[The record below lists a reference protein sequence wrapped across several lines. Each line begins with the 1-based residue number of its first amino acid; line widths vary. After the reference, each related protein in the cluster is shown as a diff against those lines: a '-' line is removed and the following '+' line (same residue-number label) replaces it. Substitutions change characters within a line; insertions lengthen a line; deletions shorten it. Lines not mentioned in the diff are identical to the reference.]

1 MPEMT
6 QLTATVWGYFSRIE
20 LRDSN
25 EARAFVARFGLEGY
39 GLHQA
44 LWRLFEV
51 EPGAPRDFL
60 YRIID
65 QAERPAFYVVSARSP
80 VVDSLIWHIQTR
92 DYAPCLQAGDRLV
105 FSLRANPTV
114 KRASTPGARSVRH
127 DVVMDA
133 RKKGDT
139 LDPLSGFYHQ
149 PGLAWLNR
157 HAETAGFC
165 VEQARID
172 GYRRHQLY
180 KRGSAPIIFST
191 LDFEGVL
198 TVTEPETFLH
208 RLLIGLGPAK
218 AFGCGLLL
226 VRRIS
231 GLR

>member
-6 QLTATVWGYFSRIE
+6 HHASAVRGYFSRIE
-20 LRDSN
+20 LSDTS

-44 LWRLFEV
+44 LWRLFAAEA
-51 EPGAPRDFL
+51 GAPRDFL

-80 VVDSLIWHIQTR
+80 VMDLPIWRIQTR
-92 DYAPCLQAGDRLV
+92 DYAPCLQTGDRLV
-105 FSLRANPTV
+105 FSLRANPTI
-114 KRASTPGARSVRH
+114 KRAPTLGARSVRH

-133 RKKGDT
+133 RKKGDA
-139 LDPLSGFYHQ
+139 LDPELGSYHQ
-149 PGLAWLNR
+149 PGLAWLTPR
-157 HAETAGFC
+157 AESAGFR
-165 VEQARID
+165 VEQTRID

-180 KRGSAPIIFST
+180 KRGSAPMVFST

-198 TVTEPETFLH
+198 TVADPGIFH
-208 RLLIGLGPAK
+208 NSLLTGLGPAK

-226 VRRIS
+226 VRRA
-231 GLR
+231 G

>member
-1 MPEMT
+1 MLEVT
-6 QLTATVWGYFSRIE
+6 QPIPPVRGYFSRIE
-20 LRDSN
+20 LRDSS

-44 LWRLFEV
+44 LWRLFAAEA
-51 EPGAPRDFL
+51 GAPRDFL

-80 VVDSLIWHIQTR
+80 VMDLPIWRIQTR
-92 DYAPCLQAGDRLV
+92 DYAPCLQTGDRLV

-114 KRASTPGARSVRH
+114 KRAPTLGARSVRH

-139 LDPLSGFYHQ
+139 LDPELGSYYQ
-149 PGLAWLNR
+149 PGLAWLTPR
-157 HAETAGFC
+157 AESAGFR
-165 VEQARID
+165 VEQTRID

-180 KRGSAPIIFST
+180 KRGSAPMVFST

-198 TVTEPETFLH
+198 TVTDPEIFS
-208 RLLIGLGPAK
+208 RSLLAGLGPAK

-226 VRRIS
+226 VRRA
-231 GLR
+231 

>member
-6 QLTATVWGYFSRIE
+6 QATPSVRGYFSRVE
-20 LRDSN
+20 LRDSS

-44 LWRLFEV
+44 LWRLFEA
-51 EPGAPRDFL
+51 EPGTPRDFL

-80 VVDSLIWHIQTR
+80 VMDSPIWQIQTR
-92 DYAPCLQAGDRLV
+92 DYAPCLQAVDRLV

-114 KRASTPGARSVRH
+114 KRSPASGARSVRH
-127 DVVMDA
+127 DVVMNA
-133 RKKGDT
+133 RKQGEVSD
-139 LDPLSGFYHQ
+139 LVLGPFHQ
-149 PGLAWLNR
+149 PGLAWLTPR
-157 HAETAGFC
+157 AELAGFR
-165 VEQARID
+165 VEQTRID

-180 KRGSAPIIFST
+180 KRGGAPIVFST

-198 TVTEPETFLH
+198 TVTEPEVFRH
-208 RLLIGLGPAK
+208 SLLTGLGPAK

-226 VRRIS
+226 VRRA
-231 GLR
+231 